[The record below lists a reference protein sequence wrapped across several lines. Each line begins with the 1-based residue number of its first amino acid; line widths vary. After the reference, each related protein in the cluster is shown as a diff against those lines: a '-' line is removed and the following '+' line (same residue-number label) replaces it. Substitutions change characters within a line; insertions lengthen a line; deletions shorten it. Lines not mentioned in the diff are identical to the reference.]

1 MASEENKG
9 NSNNS
14 EEEHSESSSSEES
27 VEGEETVR
35 TYLKNELTGPDEEL
49 KQALSESNAAVL
61 DYVDEHYQSLFTE
74 DNFETFI
81 KKSYVMI
88 WLPYANDVGYE
99 LEPIDIQIEKVEDIE
114 NDAYHFEAEVEYSK
128 DGEADTAQVTGRI
141 NTNNQGKITV
151 IRFKDNA
158 LKEKL
163 RNN

>member
-1 MASEENKG
+1 MLMMS
-9 NSNNS
+9 
-14 EEEHSESSSSEES
+14 
-27 VEGEETVR
+27 
-35 TYLKNELTGPDEEL
+35 
-49 KQALSESNAAVL
+49 
-61 DYVDEHYQSLFTE
+61 
-74 DNFETFI
+74 
-81 KKSYVMI
+81 
-88 WLPYANDVGYE
+88 ANE

-141 NTNNQGKITV
+141 NANDQGKITV

>member
-1 MASEENKG
+1 MASEDNKG

-14 EEEHSESSSSEES
+14 EEENSESSSSEER
-27 VEGEETVR
+27 VKGKETVR

-61 DYVDEHYQSLFTE
+61 DYVDEYYQSLFTE

-141 NTNNQGKITV
+141 NANDQGKITV